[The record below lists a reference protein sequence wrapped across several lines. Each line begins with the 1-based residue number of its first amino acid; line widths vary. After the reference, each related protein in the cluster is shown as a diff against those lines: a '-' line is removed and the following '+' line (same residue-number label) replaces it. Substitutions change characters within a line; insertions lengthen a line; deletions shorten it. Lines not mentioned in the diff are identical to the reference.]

1 MNEIELKRQQRKY
14 KRYRT
19 LGTNNPF
26 CRACGKAKWWVRF
39 EDHHIGGKSFSDI
52 TILLCSDCHNEA
64 HEMLNDLPPLPGHI
78 DPRRASFI
86 RILQGLKILL
96 QMVVAQVDEIINWLL
111 GDLSLPETPIPA
123 AKQGEGD
130 R

>member
-1 MNEIELKRQQRKY
+1 MDEIERRRLERKF

-26 CRACGKAKWWVRF
+26 CIICGKAKWWVRF
-39 EDHHIGGKSFSDI
+39 ENHHVGGKYFSNI
-52 TILLCSDCHNEA
+52 VIRLCSDCHNEA
-64 HEMLNDLPPLPGHI
+64 HEMLNDLSPLPAHI

-96 QMVVAQVDEIINWLL
+96 QMVIAQVDEIINWLL
-111 GDLSLPETPIPA
+111 GNLSLPSDPPPTGQ
-123 AKQGEGD
+123 QGEGD